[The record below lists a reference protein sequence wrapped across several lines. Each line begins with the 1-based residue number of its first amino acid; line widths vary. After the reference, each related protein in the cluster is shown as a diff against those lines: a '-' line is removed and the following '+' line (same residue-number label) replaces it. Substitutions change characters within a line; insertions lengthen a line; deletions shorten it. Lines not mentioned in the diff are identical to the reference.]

1 MVVVIDLVRR
11 KVIMKTILLP
21 LNGTAPN
28 ETLIRAAV
36 KLSSQNGAYIQAA
49 WCQQNLPIIAGEG
62 ITLPAEYLSQFEHD
76 EQQLEKSSRQA
87 FDNLMREFNIS
98 KRDLHEWDGNSMGA
112 GWVSLKGSGAIA
124 LAEFARTFDLVLQ
137 HRPVPEG
144 TVEWRTTCETVLFE
158 SGRPLILI
166 SNNLPD
172 KIGDNIVIAWNG
184 SSETART
191 MAMGQYYLQNA
202 KQVHVIEVEG
212 GMVSGPNAESVAV
225 SLRAHGVNASSV
237 SRQCESGSVSEVIM
251 SYARDVNA
259 DLIVKGA
266 YTHSRLRALIFGGVT
281 SDIFSHSEIPVL
293 FCH

>member
-1 MVVVIDLVRR
+1 
-11 KVIMKTILLP
+11 MKTILLP
-21 LNGTAPN
+21 LNGSIPT
-28 ETLIRAAV
+28 ESLIRAAV
-36 KLSSQNGAYIQAA
+36 KLASQNGGYIQAA

-62 ITLPAEYLSQFEHD
+62 ITLPAEYLTQFENEEH
-76 EQQLEKSSRQA
+76 QLEAKAKAA
-87 FDNLMREFNIS
+87 FDELVAKSDILVAEL
-98 KRDLHEWDGNSMGA
+98 DQWDGASIAA

-124 LAEFARTFDLVLQ
+124 LAEFSRTFDLVLM

-144 TVEWRTTCETVLFE
+144 TTEWRTTCETVLFE
-158 SGRPLILI
+158 SGRPLVLV
-166 SNNLPD
+166 SNNLPTR
-172 KIGDNIVIAWNG
+172 IGENIVVAWNG

-191 MAMGQYYLQNA
+191 MAMGQRFLQNA
-202 KQVHVIEVEG
+202 KHVHVIEVEG
-212 GMVSGPNAESVAV
+212 GMVSGPNAESVAC
-225 SLRAHGVNASSV
+225 SLRAHGINAEGI
-237 SRQCESGSVSEVIM
+237 SRQCESGRVSEVIM